1 LSEAKAIS
9 EFLTKRMKIKF
20 EQTKPVEQYP
30 PGERLDWVVRY
41 ADAADVKISP
51 YFNMIWADK
60 ETNAINLESVELGSS
75 YTWVE
80 DAYGEKG
87 VIAFTKMN
95 LANFANGD
103 ARELFEKRFPRVGK
117 RLEMYER
124 IIADV
129 SSKTNVAVRMV
140 YEEVS
145 ERIVEFRIGATVDA
159 RGLDFDSKKSR
170 IEAAIAALKVSFDK
184 IREYEKGSLV

>member
-1 LSEAKAIS
+1 LSEAEAIS

-20 EQTKPVEQYP
+20 EQTKPVERYP
-30 PGERLDWVVRY
+30 PAERLDWVVRY
-41 ADAADVKISP
+41 TDGADVKISP

-60 ETNAINLESVELGSS
+60 ETGAINLESVELGSS

-87 VIAFTKMN
+87 AIALSKMN

-103 ARELFEKRFPRVGK
+103 TRELFGKRFPRVRK
-117 RLEMYER
+117 RLEAYER

-129 SSKTNVAVRMV
+129 SSKTSVPMRIV
-140 YEEVS
+140 YEELS
-145 ERIVEFRIGATVDA
+145 ERIVEFRIGAIVDA
-159 RGLDFDSKKSR
+159 RGVNLDSKKSR

-184 IREYEKGSLV
+184 IREYEGRLV